1 VAMYDVSLRQRARQC
16 PGLNLSKPLMRILIL
31 ALLAGM
37 MSAPAMAQLMLPA
50 NAACISSAYGPRVI
64 PNLPAAGTYHNGVDL
79 PVTLGTPVYAI
90 SAGHLLRV
98 QNRGPGGLEILIQ
111 HGGFIGVYSHLGS
124 TTLTGSEVIAG
135 QQIGVVGATGV
146 SLGPH
151 LFFGMLLDN
160 HLSVDPK
167 PFLDLPLCSAVKPAV
182 VAAHAPPH
190 VSEIWA
196 VGHNLASSKRYLVRD
211 LDRPADVAVFKR
223 FPAALTGAASRRITP
238 TAVGD

>member
-1 VAMYDVSLRQRARQC
+1 MQ
-16 PGLNLSKPLMRILIL
+16 ILIL

-37 MSAPAMAQLMLPA
+37 VSAPAMAQLMLPA
-50 NAACISSAYGPRVI
+50 KAACISSAYGPRVI

-124 TTLTGSEVIAG
+124 TTLTGSEITAG

-151 LFFGMLLDN
+151 LFFGMLFDN

-167 PFLDLPLCSAVKPAV
+167 PFLDLPLCSVSKPAV
-182 VAAHAPPH
+182 VAAQAASHI
-190 VSEIWA
+190 SEIWA
-196 VGHNLASSKRYLVRD
+196 VGRNLASSKRYLVRE
-211 LDRPADVAVFKR
+211 LDSSADVAVFKR
-223 FPAALTGAASRRITP
+223 FPAALTGSASRRITP